1 MLIGYARVSTEDQ
14 NLQLQTDNLVKAG
27 VDPANIFTDKVSATS
42 RKRIGLNE
50 CLRRLEKKDTLVVW
64 KFDRLAR
71 SLYQLIE
78 IALAL
83 EKREVGLRSLTEQID
98 TNSPGGRMI
107 FHVMGAMSQ
116 FERDLI
122 IERTKAGMAAAKAR
136 GAQVGRKRLATMEKI
151 EEVRQLIRSGM
162 TVPQAGKVVGLKPS
176 TIYLHLPGGA
186 AGLRAED
193 ELEAL
198 DEDSNNSRH
207 DDDAH

>member
-1 MLIGYARVSTEDQ
+1 M
-14 NLQLQTDNLVKAG
+14 KAG

>member
-14 NLQLQTDNLVKAG
+14 RLELQIDNLVKAG
-27 VDPANIFTDKVSATS
+27 VDPADIYTDKASAAS
-42 RKRIGLNE
+42 NKRIGLKE
-50 CLRRLEKKDTLVVW
+50 CLRRLEKNDILVIW

-78 IALAL
+78 IAMSL

-98 TNSPGGRMI
+98 TTTPGGRMI
-107 FHVMGAMSQ
+107 FHVMGAMGQ

-136 GAQVGRKRLATMEKI
+136 GVQVGRKRLATMEKI
-151 EEVRQLIRSGM
+151 EEVRQLLRSGM
-162 TVPQAGKVVGLKPS
+162 TVQEAGKVVGLKPS

-186 AGLRAED
+186 AALRAED

-207 DDDAH
+207 DDDAY